1 MAVSHR
7 IWCTISLS
15 ALRSNLRAIRRSCPR
30 GTQILAVV
38 KDNAYGHGLIPVS
51 RTLAQAG
58 CEEFGVACATEGE
71 ELRGAGIRNPIL
83 LLGSTLPSEFS
94 VALQHRLTI
103 TLSSMTEAR
112 EIARIAQELRKT
124 ALVQVKLDTGM
135 NRLGARLPEFQ
146 KLVSFVAQHP
156 NLDLIGT
163 FTHLACADSDL
174 AFTRRQLEKT
184 SVLPK
189 FLAHHWA
196 NTAAILRRLPSPR
209 THARPGLGL
218 YGINPLPSSGIKL
231 QPVLSW
237 KSRILLVRQVPKGE
251 TISYGATYR
260 ARRAMKVATV
270 ATGYAHGLP
279 RSLSNRGHALIHGHS
294 CPILGRVTMDMTLL
308 DVTQVPQSKR
318 GDEVVWLGRSGKR
331 EQTANDMARESGT
344 IPWEIFTRLSPN
356 LPRIIS

>member
-7 IWCTISLS
+7 VWCTISLS

-38 KDNAYGHGLIPVS
+38 KDNAYGHGLIPVA

-58 CEEFGVACATEGE
+58 CEEFGVACASEGE

-94 VALQHRLTI
+94 IALQHRLTV

-112 EIARIAQELRKT
+112 ELAQVARQSRKT

-174 AFTRRQLEKT
+174 TFTRRQLDQA

-189 FLAHHWA
+189 SIAHHWA
-196 NTAAILRRLPSPR
+196 NTAAILHRLRTPK

-218 YGINPLPSSGIKL
+218 YGINPLPRSRMKL
-231 QPVLSW
+231 RPVLSW
-237 KSRILLVRQVPKGE
+237 KSKILLVRQIPQGE

-260 ARRAMKVATV
+260 ARRSMKVATV

-279 RSLSNRGHALIHGHS
+279 RSLSNRGYGLIHGHS

-308 DVTQVPQSKR
+308 DVSQVPQSKR
-318 GDEVVWLGRSGKR
+318 GDEVVWLGRSGKQ
-331 EQTANDMARESGT
+331 EQTATDMAHEAGT

-356 LPRIIS
+356 LPRIIF

>member
-7 IWCTISLS
+7 VWCTISLS
-15 ALRSNLRAIRRSCPR
+15 ALRFNLRAIRRSCAR
-30 GTQILAVV
+30 GTRILAVV
-38 KDNAYGHGLIPVS
+38 KDNAYGHGLIPVA

-58 CEEFGVACATEGE
+58 CEEFGVACASEGE

-83 LLGSTLPSEFS
+83 LLGSTLPSEFP

-103 TLSSMTEAR
+103 ALSSMTEAR
-112 EIARIAQELRKT
+112 ELARVARQSRKR
-124 ALVQVKLDTGM
+124 ALVQIKLDTGM

-146 KLVSFVAQHP
+146 RLVSFVTRHP
-156 NLDLIGT
+156 NLDLMGT

-174 AFTRRQLEKT
+174 AFTRRQLNQT
-184 SVLPK
+184 SALPGS
-189 FLAHHWA
+189 LAHHWA
-196 NTAAILRRLPSPR
+196 NTAAILRRLPTPK

-218 YGINPLPSSGIKL
+218 YGINPLSRSTIKL
-231 QPVLSW
+231 RPVLSW
-237 KSRILLVRQVPKGE
+237 KSKILLVREVPKGE

-260 ARRAMKVATV
+260 AMRTLKVATV

-294 CPILGRVTMDMTLL
+294 CPILGRVTMDMTLV
-308 DVTQVPQSKR
+308 DVSQVPQSKR
-318 GDEVVWLGRSGKR
+318 GDEVVWLGRSGKE
-331 EQTANDMARESGT
+331 EQTAAELARQAGT

-356 LPRIIS
+356 LPRIIL

>member
-1 MAVSHR
+1 MASPHR
-7 IWCTISLS
+7 VWCTISLS
-15 ALRSNLRAIRRSCPR
+15 ALRSNLRALRRSCPR

-38 KDNAYGHGLIPVS
+38 KDNAYGHGLIPVA

-58 CEEFGVACATEGE
+58 CEEFGVACAAEGE

-103 TLSSMTEAR
+103 TLSSMAEAR
-112 EIARIAQELRKT
+112 ELAQAAERIRKT

-135 NRLGARLPEFQ
+135 NRLGARPPEFQ
-146 KLVSFVAQHP
+146 KLVSYVAHHP
-156 NLDLIGT
+156 RLDLVGT

-174 AFTRRQLEKT
+174 SFTRRQLRQT

-196 NTAAILRRLPSPR
+196 NTAAILHPHSLPK

-218 YGINPLPSSGIKL
+218 YGISPLPRFAAKL

-237 KSRILLVRQVPKGE
+237 KSKVLLVRQVPKGE
-251 TISYGATYR
+251 TVSYGATYR
-260 ARRAMKVATV
+260 TRRSMKVATI

-279 RSLSNRGHALIHGHS
+279 RSLSNRGRALIRGHF

-308 DVTQVPQSKR
+308 DVSQVPRVKR
-318 GDEVVWLGRSGKR
+318 GDIVVWLGRSGKKD
-331 EQTANDMARESGT
+331 QNAADMARDAGT
-344 IPWEIFTRLSPN
+344 IPWEIFTRLSPS
-356 LPRIIS
+356 LPRIIV